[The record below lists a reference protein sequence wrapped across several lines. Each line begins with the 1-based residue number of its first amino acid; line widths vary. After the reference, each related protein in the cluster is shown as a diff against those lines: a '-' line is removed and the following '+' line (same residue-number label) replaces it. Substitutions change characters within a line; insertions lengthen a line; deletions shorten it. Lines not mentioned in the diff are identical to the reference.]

1 MKYIPNQGRDFD
13 PGQNPDTSGW
23 PNRPMPDKP
32 LRSTAFRARALLLGA
47 RLDLRNWP
55 EAETLAR
62 APLTTR
68 LAGGGIAVLFRYGVA
83 VLFDAPA
90 PAEEALR
97 ERLAPLTEHRYRS
110 HEVEELDVR
119 IEEGRAEG
127 LHDGVLLLQ
136 SASLERLQLVAE
148 ALSKSVVLGHYEARI
163 AADFDRIE
171 PLALELERKGR
182 IRGRTRD
189 HLKRIGALLLME
201 DRMVGRAQIGD
212 KPELLWDHPRLEGL
226 NALLEDEFEIR
237 ERLDA
242 LDRKVELAARTERTL
257 VDLMSTRHALRVEW
271 YIVGLIAFEI
281 ALSLFA
287 MWRGG

>member
-1 MKYIPNQGRDFD
+1 LSADRAI
-13 PGQNPDTSGW
+13 
-23 PNRPMPDKP
+23 
-32 LRSTAFRARALLLGA
+32 RSTVFRARALLLGA

-62 APLTTR
+62 APLTTK
-68 LAGGGIAVLFRYGVA
+68 LAGGGIAVLFRHGVA
-83 VLFDAPA
+83 VLLDAP
-90 PAEEALR
+90 PQAEQALR
-97 ERLAPLTEHRYRS
+97 ERLAPLTAHRYRS
-110 HEVEELDVR
+110 HEVEELEIR
-119 IEEGRAEG
+119 IDDARPEG
-127 LHDGVLLLQ
+127 LQDGALVLQ
-136 SASLERLQLVAE
+136 SAGLERLQLVAE

-171 PLALELERKGR
+171 PLALELERHGR
-182 IRGRTRD
+182 IRGRTRE

-242 LDRKVELAARTERTL
+242 LDRKLELAARTERTL
-257 VDLMSTRHALRVEW
+257 VDLMGARHALRVEW
-271 YIVGLIAFEI
+271 YIVALIAFEI
-281 ALSLFA
+281 GLTLFDL
-287 MWRGG
+287 WRQS